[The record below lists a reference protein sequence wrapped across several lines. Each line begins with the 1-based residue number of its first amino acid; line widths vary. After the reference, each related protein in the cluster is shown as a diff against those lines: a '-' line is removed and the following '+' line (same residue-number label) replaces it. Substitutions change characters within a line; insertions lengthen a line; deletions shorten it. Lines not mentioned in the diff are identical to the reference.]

1 MIGRNVTVL
10 GAGIAGLAVA
20 RAFALRGATV
30 TVLEQAEAVRE
41 AGAGIQI
48 SPNGARVISA
58 LGLREAF
65 EQASLPSQAAE
76 LLNGETGKRV
86 AWLPVGAEPSTQ
98 GAEAPAGYRLIHRA
112 RLIDLLAQGAREVGV
127 RIRLLQRVKEVDL
140 SGARPK
146 VIMATGSELETD
158 LLIGADGLHSRTRIA
173 LNGAQVPF
181 FTQQICWRAIIPDTE
196 ADIEAEAATPPRAVA
211 QVFMGDGRHLVS
223 YPLKGGL
230 RNIVAVEER
239 NRWVEE
245 NYSLS
250 DDPARL
256 REAFKLYANIRPAR
270 TLIPGGRYEEIA
282 KARHLQRPTG
292 LNGAL
297 QLAGMHFC
305 GQQHRAL
312 EDARNTARLLP
323 LTLPAHSP

>member
-1 MIGRNVTVL
+1 MQLNDKVAIVTGGSRGIGRMIA
-10 GAGIAGLAVA
+10 AG
-20 RAFALRGATV
+20 F
-30 TVLEQAEAVRE
+30 
-41 AGAGIQI
+41 
-48 SPNGARVISA
+48 
-58 LGLREAF
+58 
-65 EQASLPSQAAE
+65 
-76 LLNGETGKRV
+76 
-86 AWLPVGAEPSTQ
+86 
-98 GAEAPAGYRLIHRA
+98 
-112 RLIDLLAQGAREVGV
+112 LAQGAREVGV

-173 LNGAQVPF
+173 LNGAQAPF
-181 FTQQICWRAIIPDTE
+181 FTRQICWRAIIPDTE
-196 ADIEAEAATPPRAVA
+196 ADIEAEAATVPRAVA

-270 TLIPGGRYEEIA
+270 TLIPGGRYDNIDLIVCRENLEGLYMGYEHFMPIEGDPHA
-282 KARHLQRPTG
+282 VARSTGSRSRAWRPTRSPSG
-292 LNGAL
+292 TRSASRASARS
-297 QLAGMHFC
+297 AG
-305 GQQHRAL
+305 
-312 EDARNTARLLP
+312 
-323 LTLPAHSP
+323 SP